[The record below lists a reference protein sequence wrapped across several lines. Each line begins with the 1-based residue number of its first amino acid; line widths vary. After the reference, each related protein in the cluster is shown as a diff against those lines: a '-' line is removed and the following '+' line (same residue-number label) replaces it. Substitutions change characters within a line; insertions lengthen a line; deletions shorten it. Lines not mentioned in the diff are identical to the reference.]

1 MIIFDD
7 PRYAIIFGIVL
18 FVLFFIIQLFLCFKV
33 KSKNVKRIPVR
44 ISLFCVSLC
53 VLLYLGVFG
62 TSSGGLANT
71 HQIGAIILLFVTGP
85 PLVGSLLAWFVYK
98 IWEKRGKV

>member
-33 KSKNVKRIPVR
+33 KSKNVR
-44 ISLFCVSLC
+44 ISLSCVSLC

>member
-18 FVLFFIIQLFLCFKV
+18 ESSCV

-44 ISLFCVSLC
+44 ISLSCVSLC

>member
-7 PRYAIIFGIVL
+7 PRYAIIFGIIL
-18 FVLFFIIQLFLCFKV
+18 FVLFFIIQLLLCFKV

-62 TSSGGLANT
+62 TASGGL
-71 HQIGAIILLFVTGP
+71 HRIGAIILLFVTGP